1 MFWQVFECENWLR
14 AQHADSF
21 SGICK
26 VGGRD
31 RQSADEFCRT
41 VRCYAL
47 FGSYLRML
55 MQPLPLVRKNMSLS
69 LFQEISFTSNLNC
82 SSALERWVLA
92 SMKVTTSSLF
102 PTAMVWP
109 SGLQQMLMF
118 SPTKRYY
125 SESVSQEH
133 LTRNSYFFSSEKIF
147 LFSSSFTLCFI
158 IHRLE

>member
-1 MFWQVFECENWLR
+1 MLWQVFECENWLR

-31 RQSADEFCRT
+31 RQSAEEFCRT

-118 SPTKRYY
+118 SPTKIYY

-133 LTRNSYFFSSEKIF
+133 LTRNIYFFSFENIF